1 MRFLIAAIV
10 LLQVGLATARAAEPP
25 QLRRV
30 ILSTGGVGYFE
41 YEAAVDGDGQV
52 TLDVP
57 LGQID
62 DLLKSLVVLDPNG
75 TVASVTLPGRDDT
88 NQAFGGTPFA
98 PEALNS
104 PIAYLNA
111 LRGTEITVQGAKPMT
126 GRILRAETVQQT
138 TGTQSQPRTIV
149 TLLGP
154 DGLQQFILEDANS
167 VQVADPSLRAR
178 INRALEAL
186 RTQATRAVR
195 PVTIHLSGKSQRT
208 VAIGYVAGAPL
219 WKATYRLVLDHDA
232 PTGRLQAWA
241 TLENESGADWN
252 GVSLTLQ
259 YGNPVAFRQALYRSY
274 FVQRPEVPVEVL
286 GHVLPDIDTRAR
298 ALPMMESPAP
308 APPPAMMPSG
318 AMMAAKAAVP
328 EPPPPSAV
336 EETGEETIFTLP
348 KPIDLPAGHSLDVPI
363 LDEHIN
369 TPRIGLVPFEQPH
382 PLTAVKLTNDSP
394 GSLPAGVIT
403 VYDSSPAGPTFA
415 GDARLGGLPAG
426 QTRLLSYASDL
437 RTDIETKQSAQPD
450 IVTSVSIVNGVL
462 TYNERTRQAIQITM
476 TAPAQ
481 ESRDLLLELPRG
493 GLNQTLSFE
502 DGKTTP
508 AEQTAT
514 AWRIAVSLKPKE
526 TRILTAYLDQP
537 TSEDVALVDGDE
549 TVIAFVAGQD
559 RLNPAARAA
568 IRKVLDLRQDEA
580 SKTAAAASLRKQMN
594 DVLTDQDRL
603 RKNLAAVTQGDALR
617 TRLVQA
623 LDASETQAEQLR
635 KAISAA
641 DGDAAK
647 AHKAL
652 TDAVAALHI

>member
-1 MRFLIAAIV
+1 MRLLIAVVV
-10 LLQVGLATARAAEPP
+10 LLQMGTAASFAAEPP

-41 YEAAVDGDGQV
+41 YEASADGDAQV

-62 DLLKSLVVLDPNG
+62 DLLKSLVVFDPTG
-75 TVASVTLPGRDDT
+75 SVASVTLPGLDDT

-111 LRGTEITVQGAKPMT
+111 LRGTEVTVQGSKPMT

-138 TGTQSQPRTIV
+138 TGTLSQPRTIV

-154 DGLQQFILEDANS
+154 DGLQQFVLEDANS

-186 RTQATRAVR
+186 RNQATKSQRQ
-195 PVTIHLSGKSQRT
+195 VTIHLAGKGQRT

-298 ALPMMESPAP
+298 AVPMMAAPAP
-308 APPPAMMPSG
+308 AMAPAGGMM
-318 AMMAAKAAVP
+318 MAKAAAP
-328 EPPPPSAV
+328 EPPPPPPPSSV

-369 TPRIGLVPFEQPH
+369 TPCIGLVPFQKPH
-382 PLTAVKLTNDSP
+382 PLTSVRLANDSP
-394 GSLPAGVIT
+394 NSLPAGVMT
-403 VYDSSPAGPTFA
+403 VYDTTATGPIFA

-426 QTRLLSYASDL
+426 QTRLLSYANDL
-437 RTDIETKQSAQPD
+437 RTDIETKQSGEPD
-450 IVTSVSIVNGVL
+450 IVTAISIANGVL
-462 TYNERTRQAIQITM
+462 TYSERSRQAIQITM

-493 GLNQTLSFE
+493 GLDQTLSFE
-502 DGKTTP
+502 DGKTITT
-508 AEQTAT
+508 EQTAT
-514 AWRIAVSLKPKE
+514 AWRVAVSLKPKE
-526 TRILTAYLDQP
+526 TRTLTAYLDQP
-537 TSEDVALVDGDE
+537 ISEDVALVDGDDS
-549 TVIAFVAGQD
+549 VIAFVAGQD
-559 RLNPAARAA
+559 RLNPATRAA
-568 IRKVLDLRQDEA
+568 IRKVLDLRLDEA
-580 SKTAAAASLRKQMN
+580 SKTAAAGSLRKQMN
-594 DVLTDQDRL
+594 DVLADQDRL

-617 TRLVQA
+617 TRLVQS

-641 DGDAAK
+641 DADVAK
-647 AHKAL
+647 AHKVL